1 MSDQRKNP
9 LKEEM
14 AQSLKER
21 VQKYR
26 NDQARVQEHLQKNP
40 NAPEEQRNHDRKIIS
55 IGVARL
61 ESVFEQIL
69 PFISRIRNLI
79 IDPLEQSKLAASY
92 LLLGKIAQTW
102 RAVFLL
108 MRDGFHYET
117 MELIRSIYEA
127 KGLVFVFMNGDNESS
142 DLTKWLSGEIIA
154 NERARAKMH
163 EYMNTDAAHAGVVL
177 PIRDMMDG
185 VYAGLSKYSHA
196 SYAAILDSFD
206 VYQRDFD
213 FEKTA
218 SLHYVRSSSIPYA
231 ANELEGTIVILKGFY
246 QVLGDTESYKKLD
259 QILRQIAPEMYN
271 KTAIKQT
278 TEAMIKKFPQNKEWY
293 SCISRVS
300 QLSLDAP
307 PFRQGFAVHAN
318 M

>member
-9 LKEEM
+9 LKEEL

-26 NDQARVQEHLQKNP
+26 NDQARVQEYLQKNP

-196 SYAAILDSFD
+196 SYAALLDSFD

-278 TEAMIKKFPQNKEWY
+278 TEAMIKKFPQNKE
-293 SCISRVS
+293 
-300 QLSLDAP
+300 
-307 PFRQGFAVHAN
+307 
-318 M
+318 